1 MKIGRND
8 NCPCGSG
15 KKYKKCCLKMAELD
29 IDCNQYTAYAVMS
42 EGYKYHSSFVLI
54 NPNEKKL
61 LEIRDYNKEHLK
73 KDDVEVVE
81 YFTSQSKK
89 LITDVVNGLH
99 NTMLDNSEVLL
110 VDVNNPYDI
119 QVLEGIQ
126 KAKQKLKE
134 KAGKSLN

>member
-29 IDCNQYTAYAVMS
+29 IDGNQYTAYAVMS

>member
-1 MKIGRND
+1 MSKFNRDILNQ
-8 NCPCGSG
+8 NIEIQL
-15 KKYKKCCLKMAELD
+15 KKKNINKSKLAEILG
-29 IDCNQYTAYAVMS
+29 MS
-42 EGYKYHSSFVLI
+42 QPNVSKAL

-73 KDDVEVVE
+73 KDDIEVVE

-134 KAGKSLN
+134 KAGKSLNLKN